1 MYMSFLR
8 YSPLSPD
15 LSGIVPIIRL
25 FRQISN
31 WQLDR
36 DNDESR
42 SRDKERRL
50 DVAQSK
56 IIVNQMIVTVV
67 CRQQSDAA
75 TCLIV
80 LSMFH

>member
-1 MYMSFLR
+1 M
-8 YSPLSPD
+8 SPD

-56 IIVNQMIVTVV
+56 IIGNQMIVIVV
-67 CRQQSDAA
+67 
-75 TCLIV
+75 
-80 LSMFH
+80 